1 MRLPPYNEVNYKG
14 GIFVKE
20 ILHRIAAIFFIA
32 SFAIAHF
39 LSAGEIVTGFA
50 ESTAVSGDLNADGAF
65 NVSGVILLQ
74 KWLLAVPDTEL
85 VNWKAADLCEDNRL
99 DVFDLC
105 LMIRQVSGRKIL
117 SLRQGQ
123 RNKLWRGIL

>member
-1 MRLPPYNEVNYKG
+1 M
-14 GIFVKE
+14 
-20 ILHRIAAIFFIA
+20 
-32 SFAIAHF
+32 
-39 LSAGEIVTGFA
+39 TGFA